1 MRRAVALEPGLI
13 MGHNLLAKIYIGQG
27 RFAKAEGH
35 LRKALELEQGS
46 WEALIQL
53 LFVLHRTGQLAP
65 QGAGGEVSQAI
76 CERIRAL
83 LRQQGVRE
91 EPEALGLCAFFD
103 PALWQRPLRADASVA
118 ARMRAH
124 KYVALAEILPLDTV
138 RALQAYYRKII
149 RTQYKACVC
158 THVYQCICAHGVACA
173 ACICTQAYYRKII
186 PTQYRVL
193 RTATPS
199 RCRHALGA
207 AAAGRCRVS
216 GLGCRVQGLRPRP

>member
-1 MRRAVALEPGLI
+1 

-149 RTQYKACVC
+149 QTQYKACIC
-158 THVYQCICAHGVACA
+158 THVYVHTGWRALHVYVHRPTA
-173 ACICTQAYYRKII
+173 ARSSRPSTDPVQGAAR
-186 PTQYRVL
+186 
-193 RTATPS
+193 ATPC
-199 RCRHALGA
+199 RCRHTLGA
-207 AAAGRCRVS
+207 ASAGRCRVS

>member
-1 MRRAVALEPGLI
+1 MRNGCVARRSVRRAVALEPGLI

-35 LRKALELEQGS
+35 LRKALELEPGS

-65 QGAGGEVSQAI
+65 AGAPAVGAAGGAGREASQAI

-91 EPEALGLCAFFD
+91 QPEALGLCAFFD
-103 PALWQRPLRADASVA
+103 PALWQRPLRADASIA
-118 ARMRAH
+118 ASMRAN
-124 KYVALAEILPLDTV
+124 KYVALAEILPPEIV

-149 RTQYKACVC
+149 QTKYKVKE
-158 THVYQCICAHGVACA
+158 HA
-173 ACICTQAYYRKII
+173 A
-186 PTQYRVL
+186 P
-193 RTATPS
+193 
-199 RCRHALGA
+199 CR
-207 AAAGRCRVS
+207 
-216 GLGCRVQGLRPRP
+216 

>member
-53 LFVLHRTGQLAP
+53 LFVLHRTGQLPP
-65 QGAGGEVSQAI
+65 QGAGGAGGAGGDVSQAI
-76 CERIRAL
+76 CERMRAL

-124 KYVALAEILPLDTV
+124 KYVALAEILPPAIV
-138 RALQAYYRKII
+138 RALQAYYRTII
-149 RTQYKACVC
+149 QTQYKVPR
-158 THVYQCICAHGVACA
+158 TPPRVVAVTRWA
-173 ACICTQAYYRKII
+173 RH
-186 PTQYRVL
+186 L
-193 RTATPS
+193 LETPQS
-199 RCRHALGA
+199 RRRMLETPQSRRRDGDGCRHA
-207 AAAGRCRVS
+207 AG
-216 GLGCRVQGLRPRP
+216 

>member
-65 QGAGGEVSQAI
+65 QGAGDAGGDVSQAI
-76 CERIRAL
+76 CKRIRAL

-124 KYVALAEILPLDTV
+124 KYVALAEILPPDIV

-149 RTQYKACVC
+149 QTQYKVQRAPPPV
-158 THVYQCICAHGVACA
+158 VAVSRWA
-173 ACICTQAYYRKII
+173 RH
-186 PTQYRVL
+186 L
-193 RTATPS
+193 LETPRS
-199 RCRHALGA
+199 RRRMLETPQSRRRDGDGCRHA
-207 AAAGRCRVS
+207 AG
-216 GLGCRVQGLRPRP
+216 

>member
-1 MRRAVALEPGLI
+1 

-65 QGAGGEVSQAI
+65 QGALGGAGGDTSVTSYSDTSGAPQGAGGGGGEVSQAI

-158 THVYQCICAHGVACA
+158 THVYVCVHTGWRALHV
-173 ACICTQAYYRKII
+173 YVHR
-186 PTQYRVL
+186 PT
-193 RTATPS
+193 TARSSRPS
-199 RCRHALGA
+199 TRHVYVRMLIN
-207 AAAGRCRVS
+207 VYI
-216 GLGCRVQGLRPRP
+216 

>member
-1 MRRAVALEPGLI
+1 

-53 LFVLHRTGQLAP
+53 LFVLHRTGQLPP
-65 QGAGGEVSQAI
+65 QGAGGAGGAGGDVSQAI

-158 THVYQCICAHGVACA
+158 THVYVCVHTGWRALHVYVHRPTTARSSRPSTGCCAPPPRVGAVTRWARQLQAGVGS
-173 ACICTQAYYRKII
+173 
-186 PTQYRVL
+186 RV
-193 RTATPS
+193 
-199 RCRHALGA
+199 
-207 AAAGRCRVS
+207 
-216 GLGCRVQGLRPRP
+216 

>member
-1 MRRAVALEPGLI
+1 

-149 RTQYKACVC
+149 Q
-158 THVYQCICAHGVACA
+158 
-173 ACICTQAYYRKII
+173 
-186 PTQYRVL
+186 TQYR
-193 RTATPS
+193 PS
-199 RCRHALGA
+199 TRCSARHPVSLPSH
-207 AAAGRCRVS
+207 AGRGICRPV
-216 GLGCRVQGLRPRP
+216 